1 MLVAKDKGGDWYYVG
16 DDWYHCI
23 DKKGKVVGR
32 IKKEFI
38 PDPNEIW
45 FKRCLDKEV
54 STSQPEAK
62 LLRPN
67 KVVYDLWEHAQGG
80 DNA

>member
-1 MLVAKDKGGDWYYVG
+1 MVVAKDKGGDWVYVG

-32 IKKEFI
+32 ILRKFV

-45 FKRCLDKEV
+45 FKRCVEKGV
-54 STSQPEAK
+54 STSRPEAA
-62 LLRPN
+62 LLKPN
-67 KVVYDLWEHAQGG
+67 KVVFDLWEHAT
-80 DNA
+80 NA